1 MVAKLIE
8 VGVSEEQTRE
18 ILVHKEEFLIGRGS
32 DCDLRLRAS
41 AISRHHCLVRLRGV
55 EAWVSDL
62 GSSNGT
68 YLNGARVR
76 SQAELHRGDEIA
88 VGPCRFVFDFSDFD
102 NAVLDRDDN
111 AIGETLRIKAGAAKP
126 GGGKERGRSPG
137 ETSGLGDSGEE

>member
-41 AISRHHCLVRLRGV
+41 AISRHHCLVRLRGAD
-55 EAWVSDL
+55 AWLSDL

-68 YLNGARVR
+68 FLNGQRVR
-76 SQAELHRGDEIA
+76 SQAALHSGDEIA
-88 VGPCRFVFDFSDFD
+88 VGSCRFVFDLSAFD
-102 NAVLDRDDN
+102 NVNLDSHDST
-111 AIGETLRIKAGAAKP
+111 AAATLRLKTTVKPAGK
-126 GGGKERGRSPG
+126 KERGRSPG
-137 ETSGLGDSGEE
+137 EASGLGESEGE